1 MNPNI
6 RPGGGPT
13 THAGQVLAR
22 RLPPLMARLR
32 GPTLDQLAKRLAE
45 ASPSGSLPEPSATDD
60 DAPTRVGQ
68 PGAVVSQLADLLTS
82 EGLRLLEQR
91 RDAERTRNGF
101 LKAVRRAPD
110 TLALQALLRHHLRT
124 TRGGADLRRD
134 LRALK
139 RWLDADALVERMDAG
154 IEALGIELELV
165 CKALEGLPLREQG
178 IGLLRTLLADP
189 RLPTRRAA
197 VACLTSWVV
206 DRIRVGGLAAVP
218 SELLRQLLQIAR
230 QRQGDPLTARQALR
244 VLLVVAPEEQEAMLL
259 ERLTP
264 AEQRA
269 AEEGHVVLAAWARD
283 DFLVRAEAARIS
295 QQAPASLARRAAS
308 LARRDPSETVRC
320 ALADGLSGRND
331 ISSVTEL
338 ERMAREDP
346 ALTVRLHARARLGE
360 RRGEGDPRD
369 IPDPATSTLPRAGAG
384 AGRGDALE
392 AELAN
397 LAREAAR
404 IPLGASRS
412 LGLPDEADP
421 VDLARALL
429 PWAEHDHG
437 FSMQPRRG
445 GRVTVYRG
453 VAPLPRLWRMIHE
466 LRHPGPAKRQVGD
479 HITGGTMRGAIR
491 VPPARM
497 AEVSATGVP
506 NQRVFSSAWGSWAPW
521 LPQPEDYLDALG
533 HGSTV
538 LVSREGVTTIQ
549 SPHGWVRRAIN
560 AFWFTWS
567 MSGLDLQRQHALAA
581 TDHHERYRYIGR
593 LARHGYTTHFEG
605 HDDQP
610 QVYAGLFQYFEA
622 PEHEPDAD
630 PVPGADGRGI
640 RVLGVGAPL
649 VWESLRSLVGV
660 RHNLPSE
667 LAAVVVGLAVIFF
680 GRLSWYLHRTR
691 RARKRIPLVMGG
703 WGTRGKSGTERLKA
717 AVFHGL
723 GYDAICKT
731 TGCEAVLLHAP
742 PGGRAAE
749 LFLYR
754 PYERATIW
762 EHADTLDLAS
772 RLGSPVFLWECM
784 ALRPDYVEQLQ
795 LWWTRDDLSTITNT
809 YPDHEDVQ
817 GPTGLHVAETIASF
831 VPRGSLLLSTEQQML
846 PVLRDHCAKRGTQL
860 LALTEEHVSSLPAD
874 LLSRIPYQEHPAN
887 VALVA
892 GTAEALGLSAEEAI
906 IMMADHVVPDL
917 GALATYGPMRHLGR
931 VVEMTNGMSANE
943 RAGFLNNWQRSG
955 FATWDA
961 ETQADTFLVT
971 VVNNRRDRVP
981 RSRIFAEILAND
993 APAHR
998 HVLIGTNLEGLRS
1011 YLAEAL
1017 GQRLERLDPFA
1028 GGRAGVAERLDTMAS
1043 FLRIVDPGAMLRATA
1058 SSLGL
1063 PPAQVTQVAN
1073 LLDSAI
1079 AAAPAEP
1086 MGLAEAHERLAH
1098 LRPHLESLAGRAGGV
1113 FDLLEHPSSAT
1124 VHPRLDA
1131 PLFHDSQD
1139 YHEGVR
1145 AQAQLWLDLAAEA
1158 LAFAALRRACMGQ
1171 QAGIEL
1177 PPPPPPVVHPAQD
1190 DEVTEL
1196 LDAATAEEAMF
1207 WAETDE
1213 DEVIA
1218 ALPAE
1223 DTDPGLGEPMGR
1235 DPSELL
1241 SAVDE
1246 LFGGPPT
1253 EELPAQVQV
1262 QEVPEPRALLARG
1275 AQAGPVE
1282 PERQRELRKAARAL
1296 FRAIFQAHLV
1306 VLPSPEASGDQVI
1319 DVVARSCPAG
1329 ATVRVMGIQ
1338 NIKGTGL
1345 DFVYRWVHSA
1355 QPLRWSED
1363 LFHPDRSVQL
1373 ASLSRLERWRE
1384 WSIPTCQE
1392 VLRALAA
1399 MQADATTSQARS
1411 SVRDMISLELERR
1424 RGQLEIRERV
1434 FSLGSWLR
1442 DLVWLFWDPMDA
1454 LYRRWRSDRI
1464 WQDLASGRI
1473 SHARAAREL
1482 ARVAQRQRV
1491 EDSAAEPSLLP

>member
-6 RPGGGPT
+6 RPGGGPS
-13 THAGQVLAR
+13 THVGQVLAR

-32 GPTLDQLAKRLAE
+32 GPSIDALAQRLAE
-45 ASPSGSLPEPSATDD
+45 ASPSGGLPEPSATDD

-68 PGAVVSQLADLLTS
+68 PGAVISQLADLLTS
-82 EGLRLLEQR
+82 EGLRILEQR
-91 RDAERTRNGF
+91 RDAERSRTGF

-110 TLALQALLRHHLRT
+110 SLALQALLRHHLRT
-124 TRGGADLRRD
+124 TQSGADLRRD

-154 IEALGIELELV
+154 IETLGIELELV
-165 CKALEGLPLREQG
+165 CRALEGLPLREQG
-178 IGLLRTLLADP
+178 VGLLRTLLADP

-197 VACLTSWVV
+197 VSCLTTWVV
-206 DRIRVGGLAAVP
+206 DRIQVGGLAAVS

-230 QRQGDPLTARQALR
+230 QRQGDPLTARKALR

-295 QQAPASLARRAAS
+295 QQAPTTLARRAAT

-320 ALADGLSGRND
+320 ALADGLSMRND
-331 ISSVTEL
+331 HSSITEL

-369 IPDPATSTLPRAGAG
+369 IPDPATSTIPRPG

-392 AELAN
+392 AELAS
-397 LAREAAR
+397 LAQQAAR
-404 IPLGASRS
+404 IAEGSSRT
-412 LGLPDEADP
+412 LQLPDEADP

-445 GRVTVYRG
+445 HRVTVYRG
-453 VAPLPRLWRMIHE
+453 VAPVPRLWRMIHE

-479 HITGGTMRGAIR
+479 HISGGTMRGAIR

-506 NQRVFSSAWGSWAPW
+506 NQRVFSAAWGSWAPW

-538 LVSREGVTTIQ
+538 VVSREGVTTIQ
-549 SPHGWVRRAIN
+549 SPASWPRRIIN

-567 MSGLDLQRQHALAA
+567 MSGLDRQRQHALSASE
-581 TDHHERYRYIGR
+581 HHERYHYVGR
-593 LARHGYTTHFEG
+593 LARHGYSTHFDG

-610 QVYAGLFQYFEA
+610 QVYAGLFQYFEE
-622 PEHEPDAD
+622 PEHGPDAE

-649 VWESLRSLVGV
+649 VWETFRSLVGV

-667 LAAVVVGLAVIFF
+667 LATVVVALAVIFF
-680 GRLSWYLHRTR
+680 GRLTWYLHRTR
-691 RARKRIPLVMGG
+691 RARKRIPLVIGG

-717 AVFHGL
+717 AVFQGL
-723 GYDAICKT
+723 GYDPICKT

-742 PGGRAAE
+742 PGGRATE

-762 EHADTLDLAS
+762 EHADTLELAA

-817 GPTGLHVAETIASF
+817 GPTGLYVAETIASF
-831 VPRGSLLLSTEQQML
+831 VPKDSLLVSTEQQML
-846 PVLRDHCAKRGTQL
+846 PVLRDRCAERSTQL
-860 LALTEEHVSSLPAD
+860 LALTEEHVSSLPSD

-892 GTAEALGLSAEEAI
+892 GTAESLGVSAEEAI

-917 GALATYGPMRHLGR
+917 GALASYGPMRHLGR

-943 RAGFLNNWQRSG
+943 RAGFLNNWQRGG
-955 FATWDA
+955 FATWDPK
-961 ETQADTFLVT
+961 TQADTFLVT

-998 HVLIGTNLEGLRS
+998 HVLIGTNLEGLQS

-1017 GQRLERLDPFA
+1017 DQRVARLDPFA
-1028 GGRAGVAERLDTMAS
+1028 GGRAGVADRLDSMAS
-1043 FLRIVDPGAMLRATA
+1043 YLRIIDPGSMLRATA
-1058 SSLGL
+1058 SALGL
-1063 PPAQVTQVAN
+1063 PPAQVTQAAS
-1073 LLDSAI
+1073 LLDDAI

-1086 MGLAEAHERLAH
+1086 LGLDAARSYVDH
-1098 LRPHLESLAGRAGGV
+1098 LRPHLEALASRAGGV
-1113 FDLLEHPSSAT
+1113 FALLDNPSNAA

-1131 PLFHDSQD
+1131 PLFHDAQD
-1139 YHEGVR
+1139 YHEGVSG
-1145 AQAQLWLDLAAEA
+1145 QADHWLQLAAEA
-1158 LAFAALRRACMGQ
+1158 LAFAALRKACMGQ
-1171 QAGIEL
+1171 EAGTAA
-1177 PPPPPPVVHPAQD
+1177 PPPPPPVVHPLHD

-1196 LDAATAEEAMF
+1196 LEEGTIDEISF
-1207 WAETDE
+1207 WTDDD

-1223 DTDPGLGEPMGR
+1223 DTDPGLDALIGAPDLESDG
-1235 DPSELL
+1235 
-1241 SAVDE
+1241 A
-1246 LFGGPPT
+1246 GGFR
-1253 EELPAQVQV
+1253 PAQVTV
-1262 QEVPEPRALLARG
+1262 QDVPEPRALLAG
-1275 AQAGPVE
+1275 AAQAGALDPD
-1282 PERQRELRKAARAL
+1282 RQQELRKAARSL

-1306 VLPSPEASGDQVI
+1306 LLPSSEASGDQVI
-1319 DVVARSCPAG
+1319 DLVARSCPAG
-1329 ATVRVMGIQ
+1329 ATLRVMGIQ

-1355 QPLRWSED
+1355 LPLRWSED

-1399 MQADATTSQARS
+1399 MNADTTTSQAQGT
-1411 SVRDMISLELERR
+1411 VQDMVMSELERR
-1424 RGQLEIRERV
+1424 RSQLDVRESA
-1434 FSLGSWLR
+1434 FSLGSW
-1442 DLVWLFWDPMDA
+1442 VSNMAWLIWDPADA
-1454 LYRRWRSDRI
+1454 LYRRWRTDRI
-1464 WQDLASGRI
+1464 WQDLSCGRI

-1482 ARVAQRQRV
+1482 TRVAQRQRV
-1491 EDSAAEPSLLP
+1491 EDSVAEPSLLM

>member
-1 MNPNI
+1 MNPFV

-13 THAGQVLAR
+13 SPGGQLLAR
-22 RLPPLMARLR
+22 RLPPLLARLR
-32 GPTLDQLAKRLAE
+32 GPQLDEIAARLAQ
-45 ASPSGSLPEPSATDD
+45 ASPTGALPEPTSSDD

-68 PGAVVSQLADLLTS
+68 PGQVVSQIADLLTS
-82 EGLRLLEQR
+82 EGLRVLEQR
-91 RDAERTRNGF
+91 RDAERTRTGF

-124 TRGGADLRRD
+124 TRGGMDLRRD
-134 LRALK
+134 LRAMK

-154 IEALGIELELV
+154 IEHLGVELEIICCL
-165 CKALEGLPLREQG
+165 LEGLPLREQG
-178 IGLLRTLLADP
+178 VGLLRHLLADP

-197 VACLTSWVV
+197 VSCLTTWVV
-206 DRIRVGGLAAVP
+206 DHIQVGGLQAVP
-218 SELLRQLLQIAR
+218 SELLRQLLQVAR
-230 QRQGDPLTARQALR
+230 QRQGDPLTARRALR
-244 VLLVVAPEEQEAMLL
+244 VLLVVAPDEQEAMLL

-295 QQAPASLARRAAS
+295 QQAPTTVARRAAT

-320 ALADGLSGRND
+320 ALADGLAKRTDHGS
-331 ISSVTEL
+331 ITEL

-346 ALTVRLHARARLGE
+346 ALTVRLHARARLGQ

-369 IPDPATSTLPRAGAG
+369 IPDPADTSRPRPG
-384 AGRGDALE
+384 AGRGDALD
-392 AELAN
+392 AELAA
-397 LAREAAR
+397 LAQEAAR
-404 IPLGASRS
+404 ITQGRSRT
-412 LGLPDEADP
+412 LQLPDEADP

-437 FSMQPRRG
+437 FSIQPRRR

-453 VAPLPRLWRMIHE
+453 VAPVPRLWRMIHE

-479 HITGGTMRGAIR
+479 HVSGATMHGAIR

-506 NQRVFSSAWGSWAPW
+506 NQRVFSAAWGSWAPW

-538 LVSREGVTTIQ
+538 VVSREGVTTIQ
-549 SPHGWVRRAIN
+549 SPANWGRRLIN

-581 TDHHERYRYIGR
+581 NEHRERFRYVQR
-593 LARHGYTTHFEG
+593 LERHGYHTHFDA

-610 QVYAGLFQYFEA
+610 QVYAGLFQYFEQ
-622 PEHEPDAD
+622 PDPDPSGDGSGGAD
-630 PVPGADGRGI
+630 PGRSI

-649 VWESLRSLVGV
+649 LWESFRSLVGV

-667 LAAVVVGLAVIFF
+667 LATVCVALAVVFF

-691 RARKRIPLVMGG
+691 RARKSIPLVMGG

-717 AVFHGL
+717 AVFQGL

-731 TGCEAVLLHAP
+731 TGCEAMLLHAP
-742 PGGRAAE
+742 PGGRATE

-772 RLGSPVFLWECM
+772 RLGSPIFLWECM

-817 GPTGLHVAETIASF
+817 GPTGRHVAETIASF
-831 VPRGSLLLSTEQQML
+831 VPSKSLLISTEQQML
-846 PVLRDHCAKRGTQL
+846 PVLRDRCAQRDTHL
-860 LALTEEHVSSLPAD
+860 VALTEEHVSSLPSD

-892 GTAEALGLSAEEAI
+892 SMAEVLGIPPEEAI
-906 IMMADHVVPDL
+906 VMMADHVVPDL
-917 GALATYGPMRHLGR
+917 GALASYGPMRHLGR
-931 VVEMTNGMSANE
+931 VVELVNGMSANE
-943 RAGFLNNWQRSG
+943 RTGFLNNWQRAG
-955 FATWDA
+955 FSSWNPR
-961 ETQADTFLVT
+961 TQADTFLVT

-981 RSRIFAEILAND
+981 RSRIFAEIMAND

-998 HVLIGTNLEGLRS
+998 HVIIGSNLEGLKS

-1017 GQRLERLDPFA
+1017 EQRLERLDPFA
-1028 GGRAGVAERLDTMAS
+1028 GGLPSIGDRLDAMAD

-1058 SSLGL
+1058 SGLGL
-1063 PPAQVTQVAN
+1063 PPAEVTRAADALEAALQ
-1073 LLDSAI
+1073 
-1079 AAAPAEP
+1079 AAPAEP
-1086 MGLAEAHERLAH
+1086 MGLGSARERLAH
-1098 LRPHLESLAGRAGGV
+1098 LQPAFEALAAKAGGV
-1113 FDLLEHPSSAT
+1113 FDQLSSPTSSAVT
-1124 VHPRLDA
+1124 PRLDA
-1131 PLFHDSQD
+1131 PLFHDEQD
-1139 YHEGVR
+1139 HHRGLDR
-1145 AQAQLWLDLAAEA
+1145 LADLWLGLAAEA
-1158 LAFAALRRACMGQ
+1158 LAFASLRLACMGQ
-1171 QAGIEL
+1171 ESPGVSA
-1177 PPPPPPVVHPAQD
+1177 PPPPPAVALPPMD
-1190 DEVTEL
+1190 DDVTEL
-1196 LDAATAEEAMF
+1196 LEEDEVSHAEALF
-1207 WAETDE
+1207 WSGPEDE
-1213 DEVIA
+1213 EVIA

-1223 DTDPGLGEPMGR
+1223 DTDPGLDFP
-1235 DPSELL
+1235 
-1241 SAVDE
+1241 
-1246 LFGGPPT
+1246 LFGAT
-1253 EELPAQVQV
+1253 PAQVMV
-1262 QEVPEPRALLARG
+1262 QDVPEPRSLLVESSQARPLS
-1275 AQAGPVE
+1275 Q
-1282 PERQRELRKAARAL
+1282 ERQLELRRAARSL
-1296 FRAIFQAHLV
+1296 FRGIFQSHLV
-1306 VLPSPEASGDQVI
+1306 FVPSADASGDQII

-1329 ATVRVMGIQ
+1329 ATLRVMGIQ

-1355 QPLRWSED
+1355 QPLRWAED

-1373 ASLSRLERWRE
+1373 AALSRLERWRE

-1399 MQADATTSQARS
+1399 MGADGNTSQARS
-1411 SVRDMISLELERR
+1411 SVQELVGSELERR
-1424 RGQLEIRERV
+1424 RTQLQMRV
-1434 FSLGSWLR
+1434 QTFSLRSWVV
-1442 DLVWLFWDPMDA
+1442 DMAWLVWDPFDA
-1454 LYRRWRSDRI
+1454 LFRRWHADRI
-1464 WQDLASGRI
+1464 WRDLAATRI

-1482 ARVAQRQRV
+1482 AKIAQRQRH
-1491 EDSAAEPSLLP
+1491 EDASPETGLLP